1 METEQIQE
9 TEDLLTQP
17 GVGDTPESEVEET
30 AAEQETPVVHEEE
43 DADVREIIKD
53 MGLDPDRK
61 GQLSKRVKQLVG
73 RTKTAEEKARDA
85 EEEAANWRAETLRLA
100 MEREKPQVKPE
111 ELQVDISDL
120 PLPKLENFDFDEDNY
135 RAALV
140 ERAAIVALRK
150 ERARD
155 QQREAISRQSEEE
168 RKLASWQ
175 NEGRAKYAD
184 FDVALAGN
192 VRVTDQMKIA
202 IMGNERGHDVA
213 YFIGKNP
220 NEAMRI
226 ASLHPIE
233 QTVEINKLAKKLAN
247 QKRPKTESTA
257 PSATSPV
264 GDREVVAKE
273 VNIYDPNISFKDYE
287 RIRMKQERER
297 AGLS

>member
-1 METEQIQE
+1 MPEEPQERQEVVEEQVPDGLETEASGDEVGEELEQTTTPAE
-9 TEDLLTQP
+9 EDT
-17 GVGDTPESEVEET
+17 GEET
-30 AAEQETPVVHEEE
+30 GEPKKKSRYQARIDEL
-43 DADVREIIKD
+43 VR
-53 MGLDPDRK
+53 DRELEK
-61 GQLSKRVKQLVG
+61 
-73 RTKTAEEKARDA
+73 EEKDQWRQEALKLAR
-85 EEEAANWRAETLRLA
+85 
-100 MEREKPQVKPE
+100 EREKPQIKPE
-111 ELQVDISDL
+111 EIQVDIADL

-140 ERAAIVALRK
+140 ERAAIIALRK

-168 RKLASWQ
+168 RKLAAWQ

-192 VRVTDQMKIA
+192 VPVTDQMKIA